1 MSKARLSVPSA
12 LPLLLL
18 GLLILPVRSA
28 RGQDSTSAA
37 LAEQL
42 LQLMTA
48 SQLDA
53 AAAKDTI
60 DDDRYVAAL
69 VFPGQILVVSA
80 RYEVP
85 LYVDEKIENRQ
96 FREVYIDLNT
106 ASIAGTKILI
116 TDVGAN
122 GLLANDAGVDMFD
135 DGSGMLR
142 LDGSASQS
150 AVADAD
156 EQYARMLTALIDS
169 AR

>member
-1 MSKARLSVPSA
+1 MSKARLRIPCAAV
-12 LPLLLL
+12 LF
-18 GLLILPVRSA
+18 GLLSLSVGPA
-28 RGQDSTSAA
+28 EGQVSTSAA

-42 LQLMTA
+42 SQLMTA
-48 SQLDA
+48 GQLDA
-53 AAAKDTI
+53 VAAKDAI
-60 DDDRYVAAL
+60 DDDRYVSAL
-69 VFPGQILVVSA
+69 VFPGQLLVVSA

-106 ASIAGTKILI
+106 ASIGGTKILV

-135 DGSGMLR
+135 DGSSMLR
-142 LDGSASQS
+142 LDGSASES

-156 EQYARMLTALIDS
+156 EQYARMLRVLIDS